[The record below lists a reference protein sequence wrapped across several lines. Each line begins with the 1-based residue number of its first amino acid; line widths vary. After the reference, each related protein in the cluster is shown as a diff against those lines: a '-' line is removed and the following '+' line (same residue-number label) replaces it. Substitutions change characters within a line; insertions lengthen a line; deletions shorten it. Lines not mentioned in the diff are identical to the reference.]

1 MSGIMQDAFAIITLG
16 IVFFA
21 SLFLVM
27 NLPPYI
33 VGIERFIF
41 EMIPLVI
48 ILLML
53 YIILYW
59 GDIVAR
65 PNEVNGTVAIKF
77 RVSKAVYE
85 TLRNAADR
93 AGITMSEFVR
103 GIIYYYL
110 TETLLETVR
119 DENPKTLKELR
130 EELKKEVSRFE

>member
-1 MSGIMQDAFAIITLG
+1 M
-16 IVFFA
+16 
-21 SLFLVM
+21 
-27 NLPPYI
+27 
-33 VGIERFIF
+33 
-41 EMIPLVI
+41 
-48 ILLML
+48 
-53 YIILYW
+53 
-59 GDIVAR
+59 AR